1 MRFLRSA
8 LAALVAL
15 VAAAALPAASATGPA
30 HMVDMP
36 AGKPGG
42 DLAVILSGDGGWA
55 DLDRALARVLVKRG
69 VAVVGFDCLKY
80 FWRRRTPEA
89 AAAAVADALRQRL
102 VAWHKHRVLVIGFSF
117 GAAVA
122 PFVVN
127 RLPPDI
133 KDRVALVAMLTS
145 NTWANWEVHVGDWLI
160 NAKHDGW
167 LPVAP
172 EAKRV
177 SGTLLLCVYGRNEKE
192 TSVCPLLDGPGREV
206 IALPG
211 GHHFDGNYEKLADL
225 LLSRVPTGLDFPAK
239 SAVGLS
245 GGGPAAAGP

>member
-1 MRFLRSA
+1 MPFLHAA

-15 VAAAALPAASATGPA
+15 VAAVPSLPASAAGPSYL
-30 HMVDMP
+30 VDMP

-102 VAWHKHRVLVIGFSF
+102 VAWDKHRVLVMGFSF

-127 RLPPDI
+127 RLPRDV

-160 NAKHDGW
+160 DAKHDGW

-192 TSVCPLLDGPGREV
+192 VSVCPLLDGPGREV

-211 GHHFDGNYEKLADL
+211 GHHFDGNYEKLADF
-225 LLSRVPTGLDFPAK
+225 LLSRVPASLDSPEK

-245 GGGPAAAGP
+245 GGPAAGF